1 MNVIFTCGGT
11 GGHINPA
18 IAVANIWKERH
29 PDSRILFIGGKGNM
43 EEELVPKAGYE
54 LKVMH
59 AFGLERSL
67 TFSALRN
74 NFLAVKSVLTAVG
87 KCKKLIREFDADVVV
102 GTGGYASFPALY
114 AAKKLKV
121 PTCVHEAN
129 AMPGLTTRLVADW
142 VDKVLVCFPESAK
155 YYRHPERV
163 EVVGMPVRREFIY
176 TQRANARQELGLDD
190 KPLVVSAFGSQGAK
204 VMNEVMGRLFTL
216 EQKDGFPFRH
226 IHAVGSYG
234 WSWMPEY
241 VSRQGVDLRKTPEI
255 TMQEYIY
262 NMPTVM
268 VAADIIIS
276 RAGASSCSEIAASGT
291 PCVLIPSPNVTD
303 NHQEKNARALEKQG
317 GAVVLTEKECTPQR
331 LYDEINALLKD
342 TERYSAMRKAL
353 FAMAVPDSAERLCS
367 VMERLAKKKEIRNGH
382 QTEK

>member
-29 PDSRILFIGGKGNM
+29 PDSRILFIGGEGYM

-54 LKVMH
+54 LVVMP
-59 AFGLERSL
+59 AFGLERKL
-67 TFSALRN
+67 TLSAMRN
-74 NFLAVKSVLTAVG
+74 NFLSIKSVLTSIG
-87 KCKKLIREFDADVVV
+87 KCKRVIKEFGADVVI

-114 AAKKLKV
+114 AAKRLGV

-155 YYRHPERV
+155 HYRHPQKV

-176 TQRANARQELGLDD
+176 TKKADARRELGLDET
-190 KPLVVSAFGSQGAK
+190 PLVVSAFGSQGAK
-204 VMNEVMGRLFTL
+204 AMNETVGKLFRL
-216 EQKDGFPFRH
+216 EQDAGFPFRH
-226 IHAVGSYG
+226 IHAVGSFG
-234 WSWMPEY
+234 WGWMPDY
-241 VSRQGVDLRKTPEI
+241 VRQQGVNLEENSSI
-255 TMQEYIY
+255 TMQKYIY

-268 VAADIIIS
+268 AAADVIIS

-317 GAVVLTEKECTPQR
+317 AAVVVLEKDCTPERLFGEITALMEDKQR
-331 LYDEINALLKD
+331 CA
-342 TERYSAMRKAL
+342 AMEKAL
-353 FAMAVPDSAERLCS
+353 YTMAVPDSAERLCA
-367 VMERLAKKKEIRNGH
+367 VMEQLAKKE
-382 QTEK
+382 

>member
-18 IAVANIWKERH
+18 IAVANSWLERH
-29 PDSRILFIGGKGNM
+29 PDSKILFIGGRGNM
-43 EEELVPKAGYE
+43 EEILVPKAGYD
-54 LKVMH
+54 LTVMP

-67 TFSALRN
+67 SASAIRN
-74 NFLAVKSVLTAVG
+74 NIRAVKSVISAIG
-87 KCKKLIREFDADVVV
+87 RCKKIIREFHADVVV

-114 AAKKLKV
+114 AAKQLKV
-121 PTCVHEAN
+121 PTCVHESN
-129 AMPGLTTRLVADW
+129 AMPGLTTRMVANW

-155 YYRHPERV
+155 HYRHPEKV

-176 TQRANARQELGLDD
+176 TKKADARKELGLDER
-190 KPLVVSAFGSQGAK
+190 PLVVSAFGSQGAK
-204 VMNEVMGRLFTL
+204 TMNEVTAQLFKL
-216 EQKDGFPFRH
+216 EQAAGYPFRH

-234 WSWMPEY
+234 WSWMPEH
-241 VSRQGVDLRKTPEI
+241 VRQQGVKLEETPAI

-268 VAADIIIS
+268 AAADVVIS

-303 NHQEKNARALEKQG
+303 NHQEKNARALEAQG
-317 GAVVLTEKECTPQR
+317 AAVVLLEKDCTAQR
-331 LYDEINALLKD
+331 LYGEIIALLEDK
-342 TERYSAMRKAL
+342 TRYSAIGKAL
-353 FAMAVPDSAERLCS
+353 YAMSVPDSAERLCAA
-367 VMERLAKKKEIRNGH
+367 MEQLAKKKE
-382 QTEK
+382 